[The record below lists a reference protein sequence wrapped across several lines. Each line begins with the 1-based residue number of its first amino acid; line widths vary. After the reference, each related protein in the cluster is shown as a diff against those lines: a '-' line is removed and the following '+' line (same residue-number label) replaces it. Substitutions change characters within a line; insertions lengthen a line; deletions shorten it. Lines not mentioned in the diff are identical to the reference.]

1 MGLFQTIN
9 LETRNQQLNFLVI
22 GGLAV
27 NLYGYSRDTADLD
40 LLILQKSRAQW
51 LALFASLNYSVDN
64 EKGAFIQLSPPK
76 QGAWPVDLMMVQEPT
91 FRSMLDSGK
100 TVEMYGERMLIPSL
114 EHLIAL
120 KLHALKH
127 THLGRYLKDFLDVE
141 NLIRIN
147 HLDLR
152 SDSIRQLFTKY
163 GTMEL
168 YEKISR
174 SLAGE

>member
-9 LETRNQQLNFLVI
+9 LETRNRKLDFLVI

-40 LLILQKSRAQW
+40 LLIQQKFREQW
-51 LALFASLNYSVDN
+51 LALFASLNYSV
-64 EKGAFIQLSPPK
+64 EKENGAFIQLSPPK
-76 QGAWPVDLMMVQEPT
+76 EAAWPVDLMMVQELT
-91 FRSMLDSGK
+91 FHPMLKNGK
-100 TVEMYGERMLIPSL
+100 TVEMYGERVLIPGL

-127 THLGRYLKDFLDVE
+127 THLGRYLKDFLDIE

-147 HLDLR
+147 HIDLR
-152 SDSIRQLFTKY
+152 SDSVRQLFVKY

-168 YEKISR
+168 YEKVSR
-174 SLAGE
+174 SLAGD